1 MPSFSSNSK
10 NNTTVIKMDATKP
23 VLSKSL
29 NSPEV
34 INQFAQDFVSF
45 QNKWSQLNLAQR
57 TSAIAAIVNKTQKS
71 VGVPTG
77 RIEPNSAAQNAGEF
91 LHTKWLINVNSKLLN
106 SGNVLLPEVA
116 EELALTLYHE
126 MRHSEQFFRI
136 AQKEALKFN
145 DNGKLK
151 NSAQISLETEIP
163 EVIVNQAVASVQ
175 NLTPEQKKQLLKELA
190 ITDSW
195 YRSLYPK
202 TPAEAE
208 VGNKLS
214 STLASTYK
222 VAIAAQEKYDF
233 ARNHTRQ
240 FSWSQINKL
249 EAVATEAK
257 KQYEIARAAFIKG
270 LPEEADAEATEK
282 KFRAAYINKLTTSRQ
297 RKTQNTQP
305 STNRNK
311 SEEDWTDKFY
321 NRNTIQ
327 ELPEDSSIDNDQ
339 SLILESGNS
348 TKNSQSVVIKPD
360 SADSPTLYQQLI
372 RIAKKMPHNLEKLG
386 LDPQN
391 SRHQE
396 IFMTMY
402 AINTGID
409 PRQLLKDSPYSSQ
422 VNKDGGSD
430 HAELVVLQ
438 ATAKMEEAAKA
449 STTLSTARNID
460 RGL

>member
-1 MPSFSSNSK
+1 M
-10 NNTTVIKMDATKP
+10 NTTKP
-23 VLSKSL
+23 VLAKSL

-34 INQFAQDFVSF
+34 INQFAQDFVNL
-45 QNKWSQLNLAQR
+45 QNKWSQLNSMQR
-57 TSAIAAIVNKTQKS
+57 MSAITEMVNKAQKS

-77 RIEPNSAAQNAGEF
+77 KIEPSSVQENAGEF
-91 LHTKWLINVNSKLLN
+91 SPSKWLINVNSKLLN
-106 SGNVLLPEVA
+106 SSNVLFPEVA

-145 DNGKLK
+145 NNGKLK
-151 NSAQISLETEIP
+151 NSAQITLETEID
-163 EVIVNQAVASVQ
+163 ERITKQAISSVQ

-190 ITDSW
+190 ITDPW

-208 VGNKLS
+208 ANNKLR
-214 STLASTYK
+214 STLSSPYK
-222 VAIAAQEKYDF
+222 IFVAAQEKYDF

-240 FSWSQINKL
+240 FSWSQINDL
-249 EAVATEAK
+249 EAVATGAK
-257 KQYEIARAAFIKG
+257 KQYEAARAAYIKG
-270 LPEEADAEATEK
+270 LPEEADAEATEN
-282 KFRAAYINKLTTSRQ
+282 KFRASYINKLSSIRQ
-297 RKTQNTQP
+297 RNPQNAKP

-321 NRNTIQ
+321 NRSANQQLSVESEVYDKQSAVLQSDKSSKNT
-327 ELPEDSSIDNDQ
+327 
-339 SLILESGNS
+339 
-348 TKNSQSVVIKPD
+348 QSVANKLD
-360 SADSPTLYQQLI
+360 NSNSPNLYQKLSQI
-372 RIAKKMPHNLEKLG
+372 TERMPHDLVKLG

-391 SRHQE
+391 PRHRE

-409 PRQLLKDSPYSSQ
+409 PHQLLENSPYNSPESAGKSNTHTESIISQ
-422 VNKDGGSD
+422 
-430 HAELVVLQ
+430 A
-438 ATAKMEEAAKA
+438 AAKIDEAAKA
-449 STTLSTARNID
+449 STASTTRNID

>member
-1 MPSFSSNSK
+1 MNKTKVILAKSF
-10 NNTTVIKMDATKP
+10 
-23 VLSKSL
+23 

-34 INQFAQDFVSF
+34 INQFAQDFVTL
-45 QNKWSQLNLAQR
+45 QNKWPRLNSKQR
-57 TSAIAAIVNKTQKS
+57 MSAIVEMVKNTQQL

-77 RIEPNSAAQNAGEF
+77 RIEQTFDQGIDGQFFHED
-91 LHTKWLINVNSKLLN
+91 WLIKVHSKLLN
-106 SGNVLLPEVA
+106 GSNVLPDEIA
-116 EELALTLYHE
+116 EDLAVTLYHE
-126 MRHSEQFFRI
+126 IRHSEQYFRI

-151 NSAQISLETEIP
+151 NSAQINLETRIKEST
-163 EVIVNQAVASVQ
+163 VKQAITSVQ
-175 NLTPEQKKQLLKELA
+175 NLTPEQKKQLLQELA

-208 VGNKLS
+208 VGNKL
-214 STLASTYK
+214 ASTRASSYSL
-222 VAIAAQEKYDF
+222 AIASQEKYDF

-282 KFRAAYINKLTTSRQ
+282 KFRAAYISKLTSSRQ
-297 RKTQNTQP
+297 RKPQNTQP

-327 ELPEDSSIDNDQ
+327 ESPEDSSIDNDQ

-348 TKNSQSVVIKPD
+348 NKDAQSVVIKPD
-360 SADSPTLYQQLI
+360 NTNSPTLYQQLS
-372 RIAKKMPHNLEKLG
+372 RIAENMPHNLEKLG

-402 AINTGID
+402 AISTGID
-409 PRQLLKDSPYSSQ
+409 PRQLLKDSPYSSP

-430 HAELVVLQ
+430 HAELVILQ
-438 ATAKMEEAAKA
+438 ATAKIDEAAKA
-449 STTLSTARNID
+449 STVSTTRNID

>member
-1 MPSFSSNSK
+1 MNK
-10 NNTTVIKMDATKP
+10 TKVI
-23 VLSKSL
+23 LEKSL

-34 INQFAQDFVSF
+34 INQFAQDFVTL
-45 QNKWSQLNLAQR
+45 QNKWPRLNSKQR
-57 TSAIAAIVNKTQKS
+57 MSAIVEIVKNTQQL

-77 RIEPNSAAQNAGEF
+77 RIDQTFDQGIDGQF
-91 LHTKWLINVNSKLLN
+91 FHRDWLIKVQSKLLN
-106 SGNVLLPEVA
+106 GSIVLPDEIA
-116 EELALTLYHE
+116 ENLAVTLYHE
-126 MRHSEQFFRI
+126 IRHSEQYFRI

-151 NSAQISLETEIP
+151 NSAQITLETGIKEEI
-163 EVIVNQAVASVQ
+163 VKQAIASVQ

-240 FSWSQINKL
+240 FSWSQINQL

-282 KFRAAYINKLTTSRQ
+282 KFRAAYISKLTSSRQ
-297 RKTQNTQP
+297 RKPQNTQP

-327 ELPEDSSIDNDQ
+327 ESPEDSSIDNDQ

-348 TKNSQSVVIKPD
+348 NKDAQSVVIKPD
-360 SADSPTLYQQLI
+360 NTNSPTLYQQLS
-372 RIAKKMPHNLEKLG
+372 RSAENMPHNLEKLG

-402 AINTGID
+402 AISTGID
-409 PRQLLKDSPYSSQ
+409 PRELLKDSPYSSP
-422 VNKDGGSD
+422 VNKDRGSD
-430 HAELVVLQ
+430 HAELVILQ
-438 ATAKMEEAAKA
+438 ATAKIDEAAKA
-449 STTLSTARNID
+449 STISTARNID

>member
-1 MPSFSSNSK
+1 MNK
-10 NNTTVIKMDATKP
+10 TKVI
-23 VLSKSL
+23 LEKSL

-34 INQFAQDFVSF
+34 INQFAQDFVTL
-45 QNKWSQLNLAQR
+45 QNKWPRLNSKQR
-57 TSAIAAIVNKTQKS
+57 MSAIVEIVKNTQQL

-77 RIEPNSAAQNAGEF
+77 RIEQTFDQGIDGQF
-91 LHTKWLINVNSKLLN
+91 FHRDWLIKVQSKLLN
-106 SGNVLLPEVA
+106 GGNVLPDEIA
-116 EELALTLYHE
+116 ENLAVTLYHE
-126 MRHSEQFFRI
+126 IRHSEQYFRI

-151 NSAQISLETEIP
+151 NSAQITLETGIKEEI
-163 EVIVNQAVASVQ
+163 VKQAIASVQ

-360 SADSPTLYQQLI
+360 NADSPTLYQQLS
-372 RIAKKMPHNLEKLG
+372 RIAEKMPHNLEKLG

-391 SRHQE
+391 PRHQE

-402 AINTGID
+402 AISTGID
-409 PRQLLKDSPYSSQ
+409 PRQILKDSPYSNLA
-422 VNKDGGSD
+422 NKEGGSG
-430 HAELVVLQ
+430 HAELVILQ
-438 ATAKMEEAAKA
+438 ATAKMEDAAKA
-449 STTLSTARNID
+449 STISTARNID